1 MKTEILTT
9 LALTLLAV
17 IPLLYLA
24 MYRRYETRLSRLGAV
39 AFALIVA
46 GLFLSRQEAV
56 GFGFLCIGLMLALV
70 DIVRKWKHN
79 HHTNAHH

>member
-1 MKTEILTT
+1 MKAIILTT

-24 MYRRYETRLSRLGAV
+24 TYRRYEIRLSRLSAV

-46 GLFLSRQEAV
+46 GLFLSRQETVGV
-56 GFGFLCIGLMLALV
+56 GFLSLGLMLAFV
-70 DIVRKWKHN
+70 DIIRRWKQN

>member
-9 LALTLLAV
+9 LAMTLLAV

-24 MYRRYETRLSRLGAV
+24 MYRRYETRLSRLSAV

-46 GLFLSRQEAV
+46 GLFLSRQEIV
-56 GFGFLCIGLMLALV
+56 GFGLLGMGLLLALT
-70 DIVRKWKHN
+70 DIIRKWKDN

>member
-24 MYRRYETRLSRLGAV
+24 MYRRYETRLSRLSAV

-46 GLFLSRQEAV
+46 GLFLSRQEVV
-56 GFGFLCIGLMLALV
+56 GFGLLGMGLLLALT
-70 DIVRKWKHN
+70 DIIRKWKHN